1 MLAGASRATSPLTLV
16 TASMI
21 VLPNAVCMT
30 AASNTITAVLLPCGA
45 QALFSNSKALGG
57 YMGDTEH
64 RATAAITLAVL
75 GFGLTDVSL
84 NVLQV
89 CVRALVI
96 WG

>member
-1 MLAGASRATSPLTLV
+1 
-16 TASMI
+16 
-21 VLPNAVCMT
+21 VLF
-30 AASNTITAVLLPCGA
+30 PCGA

-89 CVRALVI
+89 WVRALVN
-96 WG
+96 GCRNYVPDRVTPS